1 MRMRG
6 GLALLAGLALAGS
19 ASIAQT
25 PPPPAPAAD
34 THSQH
39 APAAGTSSAAT
50 AAYRVAAAKMHKDMM
65 ITYSGN
71 PDRDFVAGMIPH
83 HQGAIDMARI
93 EMTFGKDPELKK
105 LAKEVIAAQE
115 KEIAFM
121 RAWLAKNPA
130 P

>member
-6 GLALLAGLALAGS
+6 GLALLSALALAGS
-19 ASIAQT
+19 VAIAQT
-25 PPPPAPAAD
+25 PPAPAPDPHA
-34 THSQH
+34 QH
-39 APAAGTSSAAT
+39 APAAGTSSTAT

-71 PDRDFVAGMIPH
+71 ADRDFVVGMIPH

-93 EMTFGKDPELKK
+93 VLTFGKDPELKK
-105 LAKEVIAAQE
+105 LAKDVIAAQE

-121 RAWLAKNPA
+121 RAWLARHPA
-130 P
+130 PQ